1 MEKSQ
6 ADAAAQ
12 AILEPHLRA
21 QAEKSEE
28 IRTKHATEA
37 AFLIQRRRR
46 AWFVLAGAGIGVV
59 IAHLTGFRLTAGIA
73 CGGITGGL
81 LGLFLARR
89 VAA

>member
-6 ADAAAQ
+6 ADAAAK

-28 IRTKHATEA
+28 ILAKHAAEA
-37 AFLIQRRRR
+37 AFLVQRRRR

-59 IAHLTGFRLTAGIA
+59 IAHMTGFRFTAGIA
-73 CGGITGGL
+73 CGGIAGGL
-81 LGLFLARR
+81 LGLFLTRR
-89 VAA
+89 VFA